1 MRGDDNSPIQV
12 VLPTP
17 DSSDASTITQSDAPV
32 DANREDDLR
41 IYVSGAVRNPG
52 VYRLEQDNRL
62 SASDHSLDI
71 VVLTHL
77 DADHSRGLLEVLD
90 LPAEPLGGT
99 VADQNNNSVVIRIVF
114 DSVSFLLAADIEA
127 MAENYL
133 VRRNGDFDSTVLK
146 VAHHGSR
153 TSTTQNFL
161 SHVDP
166 VVAMVSVGKSNRFS
180 HPHPEIVQK
189 IEQALRHSRVYRT
202 DRHSTVEFVSDGEG
216 LWVSTER

>member
-32 DANREDDLR
+32 DANQEDDLR
-41 IYVSGAVRNPG
+41 IYVSGAVQNPG

-90 LPAEPLGGT
+90 RYQ
-99 VADQNNNSVVIRIVF
+99 VASVLMGLENP
-114 DSVSFLLAADIEA
+114 DAAL
-127 MAENYL
+127 YP
-133 VRRNGDFDSTVLK
+133 
-146 VAHHGSR
+146 
-153 TSTTQNFL
+153 QW
-161 SHVDP
+161 
-166 VVAMVSVGKSNRFS
+166 
-180 HPHPEIVQK
+180 
-189 IEQALRHSRVYRT
+189 QASL
-202 DRHSTVEFVSDGEG
+202 
-216 LWVSTER
+216 ER